1 MEVKPLKIDKNM
13 PIPAPKR
20 FVKPSKWGEL
30 LERMSPGDSV
40 LLATMGQ
47 VSALRMRAKVLEL
60 KLAVRKEGEGMRVWL
75 IG

>member
-1 MEVKPLKIDKNM
+1 METKQLKIEKGL

-20 FVKPSKWGEL
+20 FVKSSKWGEL
-30 LERMSPGDSV
+30 LDKMDTGDSV

-47 VSALRMRAKVLEL
+47 VSAIRMRAKSLGR

-75 IG
+75 VS